1 MKIDNEQSMRQFGEL
16 IGRLVSGGEVLEL
29 IGDVGA
35 GKTTLT
41 KGIGLGMAINEPIQ
55 SPTFTISRTYK
66 SPRGLTLMHYDF
78 YRLQEAGIMGDEI
91 REVAADPTAV
101 VVVEWAGAVDN
112 DLPEDRLRIFI
123 NATAE
128 NQRVVK
134 LVAGGDRSAAFLAKI
149 EEQIV

>member
-1 MKIDNEQSMRQFGEL
+1 MRQFGEL

-41 KGIGLGMAINEPIQ
+41 KGIGLGMAISEPIQ
-55 SPTFTISRTYK
+55 SPTFTISRTYE

>member
-1 MKIDNEQSMRQFGEL
+1 MRQFGEL

-35 GKTTLT
+35 GKTTFT
-41 KGIGLGMAINEPIQ
+41 KGLAVGMGITETIQ
-55 SPTFTISRTYK
+55 SPTFTISRTYQ
-66 SPRGLTLMHYDF
+66 SPSGLNLSHYDF

-91 REVAADPTAV
+91 REIAADPTAV

-123 NATAE
+123 NTTAE